1 MAGTTTRMSQG
12 MGGTN
17 PNGESFDGTISL
29 DGSTVAFQSAAT
41 NLFVGDT
48 TGSTAQR
55 DVFVVCSDGSLGYP
69 CAGILDPP
77 MIVISGGLPAARLG
91 VRYDATVL
99 AGGGSKPLHWFV
111 VAGALPPGLF
121 LDSSTGQVS
130 GLPMKAG
137 RYVFTVEVSDAGSPT
152 RRAKK
157 QLTLTV
163 D

>member
-1 MAGTTTRMSQG
+1 

-41 NLFVGDT
+41 NLFLGDT

-55 DVFVVCSDGSLGYP
+55 DVFVVCSNGSLGYP

-77 MIVISGGLPAARLG
+77 MIVISGLPAARLSSS
-91 VRYDATVL
+91 YNATLQAVGGAKPL
-99 AGGGSKPLHWFV
+99 YWSIAGGS
-111 VAGALPPGLF
+111 LPPGLF
-121 LDSSTGQVS
+121 LDSSTGRIS
-130 GLPMKAG
+130 GLPQKSG
-137 RYVFTVEVSDAGSPT
+137 RYTFTVEVMDAGRPMRSVT
-152 RRAKK
+152 K

-163 D
+163 E